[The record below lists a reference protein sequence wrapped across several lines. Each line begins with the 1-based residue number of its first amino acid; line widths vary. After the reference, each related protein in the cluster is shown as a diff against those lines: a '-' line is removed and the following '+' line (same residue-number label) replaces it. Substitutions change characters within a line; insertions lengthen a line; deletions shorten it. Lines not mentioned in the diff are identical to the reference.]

1 MTEETLEQQQAQ
13 LKRIITASRKY
24 KKIFDANAN
33 VNKSKIAKAERD
45 LLVLKGI
52 ANGDGLMAKLATK
65 VHAALEAALTAARE
79 KNENKLAK
87 VVELHAEAEAEADR
101 IDRAMRKE

>member
-1 MTEETLEQQQAQ
+1 MAEETLEQQQAQ
-13 LKRIITASRKY
+13 LKKIITASRKY
-24 KKIFDANAN
+24 KKIYDTNAN

-52 ANGDGLMAKLATK
+52 ANGNGLMAKLATK
-65 VHAALEAALTAARE
+65 VHAALEAALTAAKE

-87 VVELHAEAEAEADR
+87 VAELHSAAEAEAER
-101 IDRAMRKE
+101 LEREMRKE